1 MLRVKN
7 LNFSYQSKEELTIKN
22 ISFESKEG
30 EITAILG
37 PNGAG
42 KSTLFNLILGILKP
56 SGGSVEVDEVC
67 LNSLK
72 FNSRARYISY
82 VPQEWN
88 SPFNYKAIEIVLM
101 GLASKIGMLSNPS
114 GADIKRAEELFEFLD
129 IKKLARKGI
138 KDISG
143 GERQMVLLCRALIQ
157 DTPVLLLDEPTSHL
171 DLKNQ
176 MKILSTLEYLI
187 STKKIS
193 IVLTLHDP
201 NLASQYAN
209 NIVALKRGE
218 IYASGS
224 VEDMV
229 KKEILEGLY
238 EHPIEIA
245 ILEGRHMIRGKKMKL

>member
-1 MLRVKN
+1 MLSVKN
-7 LNFSYQSKEELTIKN
+7 LNFSYQKKLTIKN
-22 ISFESKEG
+22 ISFESKKG

-56 SGGSVEVDEVC
+56 NSGSIEVDGVSI
-67 LNSLK
+67 NSIKSNL
-72 FNSRARYISY
+72 RARYISY

-101 GLASKIGMLSNPS
+101 GLVSKFGILSNPS
-114 GADIKRAEELFEFLD
+114 NADIKKAEKLFEFLD
-129 IKKLARKGI
+129 IEKLAYKGI
-138 KDISG
+138 KNLSG
-143 GERQMVLLCRALIQ
+143 GERQMVLLCRALMQ

-176 MKILSTLEYLI
+176 MKILSTLENLI
-187 STKKIS
+187 NNKKIS
-193 IVLTLHDP
+193 IILTLHDP
-201 NLASQYAN
+201 NLASQYADKIITVKN
-209 NIVALKRGE
+209 GK

-224 VEDMV
+224 VNDIM

-238 EHPIEIA
+238 EHPIEMAVLDDKYI
-245 ILEGRHMIRGKKMKL
+245 MFGKKIKYD